1 MDISLATFEPVLKA
15 LALAGLPVLEQT
27 LTQVVATTV
36 AGPFGGLVT
45 TAVNPLWT
53 SINHAL
59 GLDANTP
66 PDQTATVIT
75 ADPAAA
81 ANKLAAVQEQHA
93 YLLKSLQ
100 ITTAADLASMQE
112 VDRTALAGDA
122 GQNALNAQAMSSSS
136 FFVYGPRPAVM
147 WGLGG
152 LTMVYGCLPALGW
165 FINGFTGRGWGTPP
179 VLPWYVWLGLFAL
192 LGIVS
197 ALRSFDKSRGT
208 ASLPP
213 AAPAVP
219 VTAPAA
225 GRTKR

>member
-1 MDISLATFEPVLKA
+1 MDLNLSSFEPVLKA

-27 LTQVVATTV
+27 LTQVLATSV
-36 AGPFGGLVT
+36 AGPFGGLIT
-45 TAVNPLWT
+45 TAVNPLWS

-59 GLDANTP
+59 GLNADTP
-66 PDQTATVIT
+66 PDQTAAAIV
-75 ADPAAA
+75 ADPTGAAD
-81 ANKLAAVQEQHA
+81 KLAAVQEQHA

-100 ITTAADLASMQE
+100 ITTAADLATMQE
-112 VDRTALAGDA
+112 IDRTALAGDA
-122 GQNALNAQAMSSSS
+122 GQNALNAQAMASSS

-152 LTMVYGCLPALGW
+152 LTMIYGCLPALGW
-165 FINGFTGRGWGTPP
+165 FINGFIGRGWGSPP
-179 VLPWYVWLGLFAL
+179 ELPWYVWLGLFAL

-213 AAPAVP
+213 ASPASP
-219 VTAPAA
+219 VVRK
-225 GRTKR
+225 GR